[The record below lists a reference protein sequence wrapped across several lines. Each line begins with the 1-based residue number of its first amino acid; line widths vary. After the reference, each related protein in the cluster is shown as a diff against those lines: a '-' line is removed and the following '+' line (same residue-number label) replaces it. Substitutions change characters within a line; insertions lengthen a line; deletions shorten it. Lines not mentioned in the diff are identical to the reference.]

1 MIAISLLGGVV
12 LTAILLKI
20 ASSLLPDFE
29 MDGMVPAFVAALIAS
44 VAGFAIQL
52 PCRWSLLISQR
63 KVRWFMPL
71 DPGCRA

>member
-1 MIAISLLGGVV
+1 
-12 LTAILLKI
+12 
-20 ASSLLPDFE
+20 

-63 KVRWFMPL
+63 KVGWFMPL